1 MQWDSDSQAGWQCR
15 SCDWGVSSTKL
26 VMTSKKPCR
35 NLPAIPALTHSF
47 SVATGMLA
55 PNLNNAHNKHL
66 RGSVKYGWIGT
77 ARGAVAT
84 FAVPAYSRVLVSLLC
99 SYENVGTANVTLRR
113 AVADDEASG
122 RSANALLAA
131 PVPNAP
137 LALDMQWEQHSSQQ
151 CFAEVG
157 TSGAGVHLLIVAV
170 TSDGKGSERRG
181 SNQVKVMGV
190 YHQPLREGGLE
201 GGDERF
207 GRYAHF
213 QPGLLASVGS

>member
-1 MQWDSDSQAGWQCR
+1 MEVLRICAC
-15 SCDWGVSSTKL
+15 
-26 VMTSKKPCR
+26 PCAYQR
-35 NLPAIPALTHSF
+35 AARAH
-47 SVATGMLA
+47 A
-55 PNLNNAHNKHL
+55 PN
-66 RGSVKYGWIGT
+66 R
-77 ARGAVAT
+77 
-84 FAVPAYSRVLVSLLC
+84 
-99 SYENVGTANVTLRR
+99 
-113 AVADDEASG
+113 
-122 RSANALLAA
+122 AA
-131 PVPNAP
+131 PRARMPV
-137 LALDMQWEQHSSQQ
+137 ALDMQWEQHSSQQ

-213 QPGLLASVGS
+213 QPGLLTSVGS